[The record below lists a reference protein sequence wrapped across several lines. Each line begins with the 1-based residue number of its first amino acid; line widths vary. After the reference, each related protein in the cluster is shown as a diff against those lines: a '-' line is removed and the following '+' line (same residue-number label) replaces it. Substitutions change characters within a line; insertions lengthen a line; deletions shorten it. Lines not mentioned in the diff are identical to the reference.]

1 MWITGTY
8 WKIQRVNLAGRSNID
23 MIIIILIVVL
33 LVKKNTENKN

>member
-8 WKIQRVNLAGRSNID
+8 WKIQKVNLAGRSNID

-33 LVKKNTENKN
+33 IVKKNTENKN